1 MNSGLKALGGKTA
14 GGNGL
19 HGAETSTALGD
30 AGERSEVCG
39 QGPLGLRK

>member
-19 HGAETSTALGD
+19 HGAETGTALGD

>member
-19 HGAETSTALGD
+19 QTGTALGD

-39 QGPLGLRK
+39 RGPLGLRK